1 MSNGTDSTAGG
12 RSLVDRLTALWIF
25 KGKGAEALKTQVW
38 DDNPIFRQI
47 LGICSALAVT
57 NLVMNTFVMCA
68 GVIFVTSFSCLLV
81 SLLRYYTPKRIRM
94 VTQVLIIATFVIIV
108 DLFLKAFIPAIS
120 KQLGPYVG
128 LIITNC
134 IIMGRAESFA
144 SRNPPMLSFLDG
156 IGAALGYS
164 VVLLAIA
171 IVREPLGSGTIF
183 GKQILGDWFMQ
194 WQIMK
199 LPPGAFLTLGIFIW
213 IAKYISPDKPEEE
226 MK

>member
-1 MSNGTDSTAGG
+1 M
-12 RSLVDRLTALWIF
+12 R
-25 KGKGAEALKTQVW
+25 TQVW

-57 NLVMNTFVMCA
+57 NLVLNTFVMCA
-68 GVIFVTSFSCLLV
+68 GVIFVTSFSCLFV
-81 SLLRYYTPKRIRM
+81 SMLRYYTPKRIRL

-108 DLFLKAFIPAIS
+108 DLVLKAFLPTVS

-144 SRNPPMLSFLDG
+144 SRNPPGASFLDG
-156 IGAALGYS
+156 LGAALGYS
-164 VVLLAIA
+164 IVLLAIA

-183 GKQILGDWFMQ
+183 GRQVLGDWFMQ

-199 LPPGAFLTLGIFIW
+199 LPPGAFLTLGVLIW
-213 IAKYISPDKPEEE
+213 IAKYISPDKAEEE
-226 MK
+226 TK

>member
-1 MSNGTDSTAGG
+1 MTDGTETAAGG
-12 RSLVDRLTALWIF
+12 KSLLERISSLWILR
-25 KGKGAEALKTQVW
+25 GKNLEVLRTQVW

-57 NLVMNTFVMCA
+57 NLVLNTFVMCA
-68 GVIFVTSFSCLLV
+68 GVIFVTSFSCLFV
-81 SLLRYYTPKRIRM
+81 SLIRHYTPRRIRM

-108 DLFLKAFIPAIS
+108 DLVLKAFLPAVS

-144 SRNPPMLSFLDG
+144 SRNPPAASFLDG
-156 IGAALGYS
+156 MGAALGYS

-171 IVREPLGSGTIF
+171 VVREPLGSGTFF
-183 GKQILGDWFMQ
+183 GAQVLGDGFMQ

-199 LPPGAFLTLGIFIW
+199 LPPGAFLTHGVFIW
-213 IAKYISPDKPEEE
+213 IAK
-226 MK
+226 